1 MLPYQSRLPLFI
13 RETQTEF
20 PLFRIIP
27 AVVHV
32 FHDNAVQPFPE
43 GDPSDAVRIRLE
55 VPAVLLVGI
64 NKGSVDPDFD
74 LSATAGI
81 ENKIRSTGW
90 VSPNWSLSAEL
101 APFMQSLTGTM
112 LEPLIVSY
120 LSKVPDEAL
129 PEMAHTLVDQAI
141 ANGGIT
147 LFDGN
152 VSFDKSDMEELK
164 RLLEFNLPIQRK
176 EHYEVKQP
184 PKTN

>member
-1 MLPYQSRLPLFI
+1 MNYTNSQILS
-13 RETQTEF
+13 
-20 PLFRIIP
+20 
-27 AVVHV
+27 
-32 FHDNAVQPFPE
+32 
-43 GDPSDAVRIRLE
+43 
-55 VPAVLLVGI
+55 AVL
-64 NKGSVDPDFD
+64 NKWLQPIVQQLAGQK
-74 LSATAGI
+74 LSSFPFLSGL

-141 ANGGIT
+141 ANGGIK

>member
-1 MLPYQSRLPLFI
+1 MNYTNSQILS
-13 RETQTEF
+13 
-20 PLFRIIP
+20 
-27 AVVHV
+27 
-32 FHDNAVQPFPE
+32 
-43 GDPSDAVRIRLE
+43 
-55 VPAVLLVGI
+55 AVL
-64 NKGSVDPDFD
+64 NKWLQPIVQQLAGQK
-74 LSATAGI
+74 LSSFPFFSGL

-101 APFMQSLTGTM
+101 APFMQAITGTM
-112 LEPLIVSY
+112 LEPLIDTY
-120 LSKVPDEAL
+120 LSKVPDEAI
-129 PEMAHTLVDQAI
+129 PEMAHALVDQAI

>member
-1 MLPYQSRLPLFI
+1 MNYTNSQILS
-13 RETQTEF
+13 
-20 PLFRIIP
+20 
-27 AVVHV
+27 
-32 FHDNAVQPFPE
+32 
-43 GDPSDAVRIRLE
+43 
-55 VPAVLLVGI
+55 AVL
-64 NKGSVDPDFD
+64 NKWLQPIVQQLAGQK
-74 LSATAGI
+74 LSSFPFLSGL

-164 RLLEFNLPIQRK
+164 RLLEFNLLIQRK